1 MHRLI
6 RFIAISGDL
15 FMSLYDRKSLESSKN
30 RIEVEAVLQV
40 AVQNSKI
47 RADKKEIIC
56 PTATILSKFTNHK
69 KVLKEK
75 AYFRPFK
82 RKLTFYGGF

>member
-1 MHRLI
+1 
-6 RFIAISGDL
+6 
-15 FMSLYDRKSLESSKN
+15 
-30 RIEVEAVLQV
+30 V
-40 AVQNSKI
+40 AAQNSKI

-69 KVLKEK
+69 KVLLEK

-82 RKLTFYGGF
+82 RKLTVYGGF